1 MRHGKKVN
9 HLSRKAPHR
18 KALLKNLAS
27 ALIEHKRITTTTA
40 KAKAL
45 RVYIEPLL
53 TKAKNNT
60 THSRRVVFS
69 YLQSKEAVAEL
80 FDNIGGK
87 IANRPGGY
95 TRIIK
100 LAPRLG
106 DGAEMA
112 LIELVDYNEN
122 LLTET
127 KKSTGKKRRT
137 RRGGKSGATEKKAE
151 DTNKEEKPKAA
162 AKETTQEEVKEEIA
176 ETPVVEDAQV
186 EETQVEETQVEE
198 TQVEET
204 AEAETKEEAP
214 AKEDETKQEEPEAKA
229 EDTEEDKDKA

>member
-9 HLSRKAPHR
+9 HLGRKAPHR
-18 KALLKNLAS
+18 KALLKNLAN

-45 RVYIEPLL
+45 RVYVEPLL

-60 THSRRVVFS
+60 THSRRVVFG
-69 YLQSKEAVAEL
+69 YLQSKTAVAEL

-87 IANRPGGY
+87 IADRPGGY

-112 LIELVDYNEN
+112 MIELVDYNEN
-122 LLTET
+122 LQKET
-127 KKSTGKKRRT
+127 KKGGGRKRRT
-137 RRGGKSGATEKKAE
+137 RRGGKSESTENKTEAKEEAKVAAAEETAAE
-151 DTNKEEKPKAA
+151 DTATEATATEE
-162 AKETTQEEVKEEIA
+162 
-176 ETPVVEDAQV
+176 AQV
-186 EETQVEETQVEE
+186 EETQVEETTEAPAEEAKAEEAAEE
-198 TQVEET
+198 T
-204 AEAETKEEAP
+204 AETKEEE
-214 AKEDETKQEEPEAKA
+214 KEEGDDEKKEA
-229 EDTEEDKDKA
+229 